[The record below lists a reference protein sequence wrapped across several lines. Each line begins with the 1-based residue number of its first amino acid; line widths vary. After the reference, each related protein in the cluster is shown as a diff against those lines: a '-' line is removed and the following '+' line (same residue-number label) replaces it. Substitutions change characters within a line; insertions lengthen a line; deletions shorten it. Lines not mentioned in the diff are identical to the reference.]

1 MSEGTEGRGLSSM
14 GLLRVA
20 PGGRKGLS
28 RTRARREGVLARPP
42 YSGGEG
48 GGGGG

>member
-1 MSEGTEGRGLSSM
+1 MSEGTEGRGLASI

-28 RTRARREGVLARPP
+28 RTRAQREGVLTRPP
-42 YSGGEG
+42 YLGGRGGE
-48 GGGGG
+48 